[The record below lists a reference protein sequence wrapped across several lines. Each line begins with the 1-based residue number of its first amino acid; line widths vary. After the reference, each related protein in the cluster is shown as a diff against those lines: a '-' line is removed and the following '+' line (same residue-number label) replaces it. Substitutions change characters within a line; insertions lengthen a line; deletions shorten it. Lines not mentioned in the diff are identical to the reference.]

1 MANDDVTPD
10 ILPPQRPAPKP
21 AAVPP
26 AVARPATAHGEPH
39 TKTSRELNR
48 LILFG
53 LLTILLL
60 VGGGGAWA
68 AIARLSSAV
77 ISSGVLI
84 VEGDN
89 KKVQHQQGG
98 IVAAIHVKDGDRV
111 AAGDELVTL
120 DETQQ
125 RANQKVVLGRLTEF
139 GSRLARL
146 EAERDGAAA
155 VTFPADLEA
164 RRGEA
169 DVAKALDG
177 EVTLFEARRTALL
190 GQDEQLKKR
199 VEQLD
204 EQIAGL
210 AAQKTAKELELELIK
225 GELVGLEELLA
236 KGHVPVTRVIQL
248 KRDTAR
254 IDGELG
260 SIVSQIATTRGRVA
274 ETELQIIQLKR
285 DFMEKVA
292 EDIRATQAEIAP
304 LVEQLVAVED
314 ELSRTHIRA
323 PRAGYVHELAV
334 HTVGGVVAPGETIL
348 QIVPEEDALVIESR
362 VATTRVDEVRPGQ
375 AAEVAF
381 AGYDS
386 RTTPQLK
393 GTVTFVSPDFMTDE
407 RTGETYYIARVA
419 LDDGEIERLEGKP
432 IQAGMPVEV
441 FISTGDRTV
450 VDYLVDPLLRTARH
464 ALREG

>member
-1 MANDDVTPD
+1 MAEHDSTPD
-10 ILPPQRPAPKP
+10 ILPPARPPAPAPRAP
-21 AAVPP
+21 ATGE
-26 AVARPATAHGEPH
+26 PATA
-39 TKTSRELNR
+39 TSRELGR
-48 LILFG
+48 LVLAG
-53 LLTILLL
+53 MLTILLL

-68 AIARLSSAV
+68 AIARLASAV
-77 ISSGVLI
+77 IAPGVLI

-89 KKVQHQQGG
+89 KKVQHQTGG

-111 AAGDELVTL
+111 AAGAELVTL

-125 RANQKVVLGRLTEF
+125 RANQNVTRGRLAEF

-155 VTFPADLEA
+155 VAFPAELEA
-164 RRGEA
+164 RRGEP

-177 EVTLFEARRTALL
+177 EVTLFEARRTALA
-190 GQDEQLKKR
+190 GQDEQLTKR

-204 EQIAGL
+204 EQIGGL
-210 AAQKTAKELELELIK
+210 KAQKAAKELELELIK

-254 IDGELG
+254 IEGELG
-260 SIVSQIATTRGRVA
+260 AIVSQIATTRGRVA

-304 LVEQLVAVED
+304 LVQQLVAVED
-314 ELSRTHIRA
+314 ELARTHIRA
-323 PRAGYVHELAV
+323 PRAGLVHELAV

-393 GTVTFVSPDFMTDE
+393 GTVTFVSADFTTDE
-407 RTGETYYIARVA
+407 RTGETFYVARVA
-419 LDDGEIERLEGKP
+419 LDPGEIERLEGKP

-441 FISTGDRTV
+441 FISTGEKTV
-450 VDYLVDPLLRTARH
+450 VDYLVDPIMRTARH